1 MILEMDVHALSQGEG
16 RGSGFL
22 DALIPSRW
30 HILSYEGNNFDQ
42 LAGLIPL
49 RMTKSHDSIMMN
61 TCDGLSD
68 LKKKEQNG
76 FKQIS
81 TVSIC
86 EIFRQIYICSLNY
99 T

>member
-1 MILEMDVHALSQGEG
+1 MILEMDVHALFQGEG
-16 RGSGFL
+16 RVSGFL

-30 HILSYEGNNFDQ
+30 HILSYERNNFDQ

-61 TCDGLSD
+61 TCVGLSD
-68 LKKKEQNG
+68 LKKRNKMVLN
-76 FKQIS
+76 KIS

-86 EIFRQIYICSLNY
+86 EIFRQI
-99 T
+99 